1 MLDGVQS
8 LSDGS
13 VRFLVELKLYFAV
26 RPERDALTAEEVD
39 QPDHKTLR
47 ALNVPYRYPDH
58 HHDPFRLCFGRVGLA
73 PVIMKPITRSR
84 RYV

>member
-1 MLDGVQS
+1 MLDRGQS
-8 LSDGS
+8 LSEGS
-13 VRFLVELKLYFAV
+13 VRFLVGLKLYFAV

-47 ALNVPYRYPDH
+47 ALNIPYRYPDH
-58 HHDPFRLCFGRVGLA
+58 HHDSFRHRFGCAGLA
-73 PVIMKPITRSR
+73 PDIMKRMTRQK